1 MAELKK
7 MKLEKTTAT
16 VSAEQIGLNAR
27 HSVKSREFAQWVRAL
42 RQNWRQGTVGV
53 KDRSEVSLSN
63 RKPWK
68 QKGTGRARAGTFRS
82 PLWRKGGVIF
92 GPQPR
97 TRTLSVAQHTRN
109 RVLNAVLWQFI
120 DSGRLCKL
128 AFVLPSDAAPKTS
141 VAAKSLTAAGI
152 SSASKVA
159 LFVSNDDL
167 LTHASFANLP
177 NVQLM
182 LFDQANCY
190 DLANAEYV
198 AFLDKDLGAFNE
210 MVARWN

>member
-1 MAELKK
+1 MAEHNNTKSQNTLNS
-7 MKLEKTTAT
+7 
-16 VSAEQIGLNAR
+16 VSAEQIGLVAR
-27 HSVKSREFAQWVRAL
+27 HEIDPREFAQWIRAL
-42 RQNWRQGTVGV
+42 LQNWRQGTVGV

-97 TRTLSVAQHTRN
+97 TRTLSVAQHTKK
-109 RVLNAVLWQFI
+109 RVLNSLLWQFV
-120 DSGRLCKL
+120 DNNRLHKL
-128 AFVLPSDAAPKTS
+128 SFVLPSEAPKTS
-141 VAAKSLTAAGI
+141 VAVKCLNAAGI
-152 SSASKVA
+152 LSSKVA
-159 LFVSNDDL
+159 LFVSHEDVL
-167 LTHASFANLP
+167 SHASFANLP

-182 LFDQANCY
+182 LLDQANCY
-190 DLANAEYV
+190 DLANVEHI
-198 AFLDKDLGAFNE
+198 AFLDKDLEAFKQ